1 MIKNKSSAINKE
13 IKNNEAQDIDIILY
27 SIKQLNFDQKKVKE
41 KLNLDFSIYK
51 YYDKNN
57 FIIKLNGA
65 FYHIFPE
72 ARKIQFIDGKMLIE
86 KFIYSKINLED
97 VLKEL
102 EFKFFTFNTTDNSYD
117 FIESEIGKTEIYEIF
132 KDISI
137 NQIIKI
143 NPLKNIIDKFRI
155 RYSQKAKLISD
166 LSLNASLYYP
176 ENKNDAINYKMLY
189 KYFDEFEKILCYD
202 RNVIYLSGPKGTSKS
217 LFLMYYTF
225 EQNQL
230 NKFPLLYI
238 NYKELMKLT
247 PNQRKNTF
255 IKEMIY
261 LFFDE
266 NSLNDFYKSKPCG
279 EINTKGLISFLYDFI
294 INLLRIYENIFN
306 KYILFVIDNFDEED
320 ENEVKILKNIISLVK
335 KTENIKKIKLIISG
349 RCSFIY
355 KMQNQYFNNKLDN
368 FENFVYYNLE
378 MNNKRDKNSLPL
390 FHFKKF
396 DNNINEKDELLKE
409 EIKFCDK
416 FNLYGMYY
424 SLLHCNKEINLE
436 ELNQNYDIL
445 PFDYLVFKESC
456 KEKITFQ
463 FHNEIFKS
471 SIKRKIRTEIE
482 QNNLDY
488 FIKELK
494 YSQTTHAIF
503 EEKLLTI
510 FFSFN
515 KLGIQN
521 LCFKE
526 ENRLEIKEINQLKES
541 KFLRT
546 NNKLDLFS
554 PVIITQENY
563 LGPYYDLLILIPYI
577 NMSFSAYF
585 IQIGTDKN
593 KNQINKINDD
603 LSKNEDN
610 YKIGIENYTG
620 LKISKIK
627 LVFIFDKETQE
638 QIKKEND
645 KNQNNV
651 FTCVNYCRNNKILFY
666 LFSTV
671 DYTLYSTP
679 DMEKFNKVIYFGEIK
694 QKRPTYIF
702 SFRNNIDLIFNEEE
716 IKCIRELID
725 NDIYLDY
732 TLIRD
737 IYEKEKGFKEAKI
750 KFDKE
755 NIYIF
760 QNSKDKIYVIKNNHY
775 IMENN
780 ELKLIKNITNN
791 STIQEFKYNEIITL
805 KDRNCGEKTKKFQ
818 GKKQLKK

>member
-137 NQIIKI
+137 NQITKI

-217 LFLMYYTF
+217 LFLMNYTF

-335 KTENIKKIKLIISG
+335 KAENIKKIKLIISG

-488 FIKELK
+488 FIKELN
-494 YSQTTHAIF
+494 YSRITHVIF
-503 EEKLLTI
+503 EEKLLTL

-651 FTCVNYCRNNKILFY
+651 FTCVNYCRNNNNLFY

-679 DMEKFNKVIYFGEIK
+679 NMEKFNKVIYFGEIK

-702 SFRNNIDLIFNEEE
+702 SFRNNIDSIFNDNE